1 MRKQA
6 FSAFSCDHFTQAV
19 KTGSANIGDAAK
31 FAEKALRRFRAD
43 TGNLQKLGRGL
54 AFGAALT
61 MECDCE
67 SVSFIANL
75 LDEMEDGRMTV
86 QNDRFVFLTVNVKDF
101 LFFCDACER
110 LIDDLQ

>member
-1 MRKQA
+1 MRNRQ
-6 FSAFSCDHFTQAV
+6 SR
-19 KTGSANIGDAAK
+19 IRL
-31 FAEKALRRFRAD
+31 AL
-43 TGNLQKLGRGL
+43 LL
-54 AFGAALT
+54 ALVLTLLGAALT

-86 QNDRFVFLTVNVKDF
+86 QNDRFIFLTVNVKDF